1 MNKDN
6 LLKKTY
12 VANKNNDKYCF
23 HDLKLTTRTDVG
35 PTVNPVD
42 PCWKYVIV
50 ASFCAAP
57 PDLAFFRFLAG
68 IIEFVFEVEQKT
80 SWEELTLDTVLKK
93 SQKSALAISK
103 SALDFSLTQNMV

>member
-68 IIEFVFEVEQKT
+68 IIICVFEVTWVSKT
-80 SWEELTLDTVLKK
+80 FELTLEF
-93 SQKSALAISK
+93 SSK
-103 SALDFSLTQNMV
+103 IFDRG

>member
-80 SWEELTLDTVLKK
+80 SRRIDTFEIL
-93 SQKSALAISK
+93 SRDRRAIIYCGYK
-103 SALDFSLTQNMV
+103 T

>member
-68 IIEFVFEVEQKT
+68 IIICVRWKKT
-80 SWEELTLDTVLKK
+80 SGRVDMTLE
-93 SQKSALAISK
+93 S
-103 SALDFSLTQNMV
+103 

>member
-68 IIEFVFEVEQKT
+68 IIICVRHCVRCGNGR
-80 SWEELTLDTVLKK
+80 
-93 SQKSALAISK
+93 
-103 SALDFSLTQNMV
+103 SLS